1 MTQDEKYMKSA
12 LKEAQKAALKDE
24 VPVGA
29 VIVKD
34 GKIISR
40 GHNLRENKKDPS
52 AHAEFICMLK
62 AAKKLN
68 GWRLL
73 GCTLY
78 VTIEP
83 CPMCAGLII
92 NSRIPRVVFGAH
104 DKKAGAFGSIYN
116 LNEGKLNH
124 VCEITSGVLESECSE
139 IIKTYFKEKRNAKAV
154 K

>member
-62 AAKKLN
+62 AAKKLK

-83 CPMCAGLII
+83 CPMCAGAIVQA
-92 NSRIPRVVFGAH
+92 RIPKVVIGSMNP
-104 DKKAGAFGSIYN
+104 KAGCAG
-116 LNEGKLNH
+116 
-124 VCEITSGVLESECSE
+124 
-139 IIKTYFKEKRNAKAV
+139 
-154 K
+154 